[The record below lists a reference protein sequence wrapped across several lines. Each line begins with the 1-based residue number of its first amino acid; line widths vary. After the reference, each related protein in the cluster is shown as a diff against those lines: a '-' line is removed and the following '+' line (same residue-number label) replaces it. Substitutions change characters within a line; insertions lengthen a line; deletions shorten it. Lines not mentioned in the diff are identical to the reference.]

1 MPNNY
6 QTGVLKTSTLFFHTP
21 SRRIPEFFYYP
32 LCIGHYFCIEPY
44 RVSRNQ
50 YDSFLILYTKKGRG
64 TVSVNGVKKE
74 LLPGDVCVLDCYRPH
89 EYWAKNQWEI
99 LWMHYDG
106 GNAREY
112 FEHLTD
118 RTFFTVSLKTP
129 DVFEK
134 NWEKIYDRFL
144 KKESFS
150 EALLSHE
157 ISGILTEILME
168 KDEGNTLTA
177 DFIDDTLGYINRHL
191 TSELTLENLA
201 KRVSLSPFYFSR
213 KFKEETG
220 YTPYH
225 YIYTSRLNLARFYL
239 KTSTDSIKEIGFRC
253 GFKSEH
259 SFCTAFKNQTGMTP
273 TQFRGR

>member
-6 QTGVLKTSTLFFHTP
+6 ENGVLKNSTLFFHTP
-21 SRRIPEFFYYP
+21 SRKIPNFFYYP

-44 RVSRNQ
+44 RVVRNQ
-50 YDSFLILYTKKGRG
+50 YDSFLILYTKQGCG
-64 TVSVNGVKKE
+64 TISVNGVKKE
-74 LLPGDVCVLDCYRPH
+74 LVPGDVCILDCYRPH
-89 EYWAKNQWEI
+89 EYYAKNQWEI

-106 GNAREY
+106 GNAREF
-112 FEHLTD
+112 FEYLTD
-118 RTFFTVSLKTP
+118 RTFLTVSLKNS
-129 DVFEK
+129 DAFER

-144 KKESFS
+144 KKETFS
-150 EALLSHE
+150 EALISHE

-168 KDEGNTLTA
+168 KEEDNTPAA

-191 TSELTLENLA
+191 TSELTLEALA
-201 KRVSLSPFYFSR
+201 KRVLLSPFYFSR
-213 KFKEETG
+213 RFKEETG

-239 KTSTDSIKEIGFRC
+239 KTSKDSIKEIGYRC

-259 SFCTAFKNQTGMTP
+259 SFCTAFKNETGMTP
-273 TQFRGR
+273 TQFREK